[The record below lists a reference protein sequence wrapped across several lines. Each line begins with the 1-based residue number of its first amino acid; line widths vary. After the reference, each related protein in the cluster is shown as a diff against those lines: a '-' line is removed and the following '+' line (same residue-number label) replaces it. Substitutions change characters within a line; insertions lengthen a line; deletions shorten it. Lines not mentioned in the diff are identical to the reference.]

1 MVKETL
7 MPELFVLIMTSG
19 GGSVFFLLRW
29 LKGKTVVSG
38 LRMDAVR
45 SDAEL
50 QAAREAA
57 RLSLGREQE
66 QRAILGD
73 AVQVAK
79 AAVHTDQI
87 VTQLADWLRHE
98 VGWRAGDVPA
108 LPGAPG
114 REPSAAGELEE
125 GSRS

>member
-1 MVKETL
+1 MIV
-7 MPELFVLIMTSG
+7 VLGDLILYVAPG
-19 GGSVFFLLRW
+19 LGAVVLGYRW
-29 LKGKTVVSG
+29 LKGKTVVTG
-38 LRMDAVR
+38 LRMNAVR

-50 QAAREAA
+50 EAA
-57 RLSLGREQE
+57 RKAAQVAEGTAAE
-66 QRAILGD
+66 QRAITGD
-73 AVQVAK
+73 ALQVAK

-114 REPSAAGELEE
+114 WESAAAGELED
-125 GSRS
+125 GGRS

>member
-1 MVKETL
+1 MIV
-7 MPELFVLIMTSG
+7 VLGDLILYVVPG
-19 GGSVFFLLRW
+19 LGAVALGYRW
-29 LKGKTVVSG
+29 LKTKVVVTG
-38 LRMDAVR
+38 LRESVVK

-50 QAAREAA
+50 EAAREAA
-57 RLSLGREQE
+57 RLSQGRERE

-79 AAVHTDQI
+79 AAVHTDEI

-98 VGWRAGDVPA
+98 VGWRMGDVPA

-114 REPSAAGELEE
+114 WEPSAAGELEE
-125 GSRS
+125 GGRRS

>member
-1 MVKETL
+1 VI
-7 MPELFVLIMTSG
+7 VVIGDLILYVVPG
-19 GGSVFFLLRW
+19 LGAVALGYRW

-45 SDAEL
+45 TDAEL
-50 QAAREAA
+50 EAAREAA
-57 RLSLGREQE
+57 RLSQGRERE
-66 QRAILGD
+66 QRAITGD
-73 AVQVAK
+73 ALQVAK

-98 VGWRAGDVPA
+98 VGWQTGDLPA

-114 REPSAAGELEE
+114 RGPAVAGELEE
-125 GSRS
+125 GERS